1 VVEGFR
7 DLLPLN
13 QFITWCA
20 LGMAAAQLIF
30 LINFLG
36 SIFLGRKAEAN
47 PWQAN
52 SLEWTVPNCPP
63 HGNFETIP
71 EVYRGPYEYS
81 HPQRDVD
88 YWPQSE
94 VPA

>member
-1 VVEGFR
+1 MEGFR
-7 DLLPLN
+7 DLLPVN

-20 LGMAAAQLIF
+20 FGMAEAQVIF

-36 SIFLGRKAEAN
+36 SLFWGRKADAN
-47 PWQAN
+47 PWRAN
-52 SLEWTVPNCPP
+52 SLEWTIPNCPP
-63 HGNFETIP
+63 HGNFASIP

-81 HPQRDVD
+81 YPGHDSD

-94 VPA
+94 APA